1 MCPGLCKVFYDCRYD
16 ADALRVLL
24 TPANA
29 FFRIRNI
36 VDVSAAVL
44 VFKLLDEGA
53 AFYTLH
59 MVSVEKAFE
68 AYAPS
73 AAFSLAFK
81 TDDPPLCER
90 SPTLE
95 IGLRDFKSRMQSRM
109 TARSKATW
117 PLAAPQSSAPAPGRY
132 LGGGP
137 GQIGT
142 PRKSRPTVG
151 PLGSLP
157 LPRPLGARASRPQS
171 RPSHCVLTILSLVSR
186 HERQPRPLDDPPFPG
201 GDPHVLCGQPTHVHG
216 HHHAAPGPLAQPER
230 AGRTERRLA
239 SGEPDG

>member
-59 MVSVEKAFE
+59 MVSVEE
-68 AYAPS
+68 YAPS

-81 TDDPPLCER
+81 TDNPPSWER
-90 SPTLE
+90 SPSLE
-95 IGLRDFKSRMQSRM
+95 IGLRGFKSRMQSRM
-109 TARSKATW
+109 AAWSKC
-117 PLAAPQSSAPAPGRY
+117 Q
-132 LGGGP
+132 
-137 GQIGT
+137 
-142 PRKSRPTVG
+142 
-151 PLGSLP
+151 LGSCASSGRAWQPWAARYSQKEPAHWAL
-157 LPRPLGARASRPQS
+157 RHCLGCTS
-171 RPSHCVLTILSLVSR
+171 
-186 HERQPRPLDDPPFPG
+186 
-201 GDPHVLCGQPTHVHG
+201 
-216 HHHAAPGPLAQPER
+216 
-230 AGRTERRLA
+230 
-239 SGEPDG
+239 

>member
-68 AYAPS
+68 EYAPS

-109 TARSKATW
+109 TARSKSTC
-117 PLAAPQSSAPAPGRY
+117 PLAAPQSSAPVPGRR
-132 LGGGP
+132 P
-137 GQIGT
+137 WAARHSQEE
-142 PRKSRPTVG
+142 PAHCRPTGFSATVSA
-151 PLGSLP
+151 LGCTSQPPPKPPISL
-157 LPRPLGARASRPQS
+157 RVD
-171 RPSHCVLTILSLVSR
+171 HLVSCL
-186 HERQPRPLDDPPFPG
+186 Q
-201 GDPHVLCGQPTHVHG
+201 
-216 HHHAAPGPLAQPER
+216 A
-230 AGRTERRLA
+230 
-239 SGEPDG
+239 

>member
-68 AYAPS
+68 EYAPS

-81 TDDPPLCER
+81 TDEPSLCER

-109 TARSKATW
+109 TAWSKSTC
-117 PLAAPQSSAPAPGRY
+117 PLAAPQSSAPAPGRQ
-132 LGGGP
+132 P
-137 GQIGT
+137 WAARHSQEE
-142 PRKSRPTVG
+142 PRPTVG

-157 LPRPLGARASRPQS
+157 LPRVHELAASKAAPISLRYD
-171 RPSHCVLTILSLVSR
+171 HLVSCL
-186 HERQPRPLDDPPFPG
+186 Q
-201 GDPHVLCGQPTHVHG
+201 
-216 HHHAAPGPLAQPER
+216 A
-230 AGRTERRLA
+230 
-239 SGEPDG
+239 

>member
-68 AYAPS
+68 EYAPS

-81 TDDPPLCER
+81 ADDPPSWER
-90 SPTLE
+90 SPSLQ

-109 TARSKATW
+109 TAWSKC
-117 PLAAPQSSAPAPGRY
+117 PLGSAPARLLRLLGARLAALGSSALPGRA
-132 LGGGP
+132 
-137 GQIGT
+137 
-142 PRKSRPTVG
+142 G
-151 PLGSLP
+151 PLGSL
-157 LPRPLGARASRPQS
+157 RHCLGCTS
-171 RPSHCVLTILSLVSR
+171 
-186 HERQPRPLDDPPFPG
+186 
-201 GDPHVLCGQPTHVHG
+201 
-216 HHHAAPGPLAQPER
+216 
-230 AGRTERRLA
+230 
-239 SGEPDG
+239 

>member
-59 MVSVEKAFE
+59 MVSVEE
-68 AYAPS
+68 YAPS

-81 TDDPPLCER
+81 TDDPPSWER
-90 SPTLE
+90 SPSLE
-95 IGLRDFKSRMQSRM
+95 IGLRGFKSRMQSRM
-109 TARSKATW
+109 AAWSKSTC
-117 PLAAPQSSAPAPGRY
+117 PLAAPQSSVPAPGRQ
-132 LGGGP
+132 P
-137 GQIGT
+137 WAARHSQEE
-142 PRKSRPTVG
+142 PAHCRPTG
-151 PLGSLP
+151 FSATAS
-157 LPRPLGARASRPQS
+157 GARASRLQS
-171 RPSHCVLTILSLVSR
+171 RRFHCV
-186 HERQPRPLDDPPFPG
+186 
-201 GDPHVLCGQPTHVHG
+201 
-216 HHHAAPGPLAQPER
+216 
-230 AGRTERRLA
+230 
-239 SGEPDG
+239 